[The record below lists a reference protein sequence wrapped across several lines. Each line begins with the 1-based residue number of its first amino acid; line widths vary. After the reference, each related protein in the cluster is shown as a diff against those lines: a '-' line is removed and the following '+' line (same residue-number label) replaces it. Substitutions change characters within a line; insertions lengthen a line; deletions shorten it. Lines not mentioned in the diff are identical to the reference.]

1 MSAWRSALHAVR
13 VDVARLR
20 HLPALWLATRGA
32 STTRGVAGAHEL
44 VAASSPLRRAGMVSD
59 PRLQAGKERN
69 VAVAAA
75 RIDGIVLA
83 PGGEFSYHRAVGW
96 PSRARGFR
104 PGLEL
109 HDGAMAA
116 GVGGG
121 ACQVANLLY
130 LLALRGAMTVT
141 ERHRHSLDLF
151 PDDNR
156 TVPFGCG
163 ATVFYSWADLRFVN
177 PLDQPVSIHLA
188 VADGRLRGALR
199 CATDPGLTVEVYE
212 VGHRFVRDAAG
223 VVWRENQLRRRI
235 ADRDGPLIDQRI
247 ADNRARVAYAVD
259 PARVDA
265 DEVAA

>member
-1 MSAWRSALHAVR
+1 MAAWRTALHAIR

-20 HLPALWLATRGA
+20 HLPGLWLTTRAAATA
-32 STTRGVAGAHEL
+32 RGVAGAHEL
-44 VAASSPLRRAGMVSD
+44 AAASSPLRRSAMVSD
-59 PRLQAGKERN
+59 ERLQAGKERN

-83 PGGEFSYHRAVGW
+83 PGAEFSYHRAVGW
-96 PSRARGFR
+96 PSRLRGFR
-104 PGLEL
+104 RGLEL

-188 VADGRLRGALR
+188 IADGRLRGALR

-235 ADRDGPLIDQRI
+235 ADRDGALIDQRI
-247 ADNRARVAYAVD
+247 ADNRARVAYPVD
-259 PARVDA
+259 PAVIVDG
-265 DEVAA
+265 ERAA